1 MKPEH
6 TLIHDIVWDAGGT
19 LFDTYPALVQAFSK
33 ALHERG
39 YCVPQTRILQLAR
52 QSTQHAITTLAR
64 ESAAE
69 PTAFEAAFRRYY
81 NATAPKDQLPF
92 PGVIAVCAAICSQ
105 GGRNFIVTHRKRA
118 SLNALLAAHGME
130 SYFSD
135 QITAEDPF
143 PRKPDPAALNALVER
158 HALNPTTTLLV
169 GDRALDLDA
178 GRAAGFQTCLFD
190 SGPLEEPVPQ
200 VDLHITSFE
209 ELLALLRQQLS
220 AHPA

>member
-1 MKPEH
+1 MKPEQ

-19 LFDTYPALVQAFSK
+19 LFDTYPALVQAFSR

-39 YCVPQTRILQLAR
+39 YHVPETRILQLAR
-52 QSTQHAITTLAR
+52 QSTQHAITTLAS

-69 PTAFEAAFRRYY
+69 PAAFEAALRRHY
-81 NATAPKDQLPF
+81 NATAPEDQLPF
-92 PGVIAVCAAICSQ
+92 PGVIAVCAAICAQ

-118 SLNALLAAHGME
+118 SLDALLAAHAME

-135 QITAEDPF
+135 RITAEDPY
-143 PRKPDPAALNALVER
+143 PRKPDPAALNALAER
-158 HALNPTTTLLV
+158 HTLNPASTLLI

-190 SGPLEEPVPQ
+190 SGPLEEPTPQ
-200 VDLHITSFE
+200 ADYHITSFE
-209 ELLALLRQQLS
+209 ELLALLHQQL
-220 AHPA
+220 AR